1 MRNIILTL
9 LVLFGVSEAYSQV
22 ACARFIQSKTSKNY
36 KIQFDASLSAV
47 PGQPITS
54 YTWTITESDLVPN
67 QPPYS
72 ASITTA
78 SPIYSHQFPSIPGRI
93 YKVCIGVD
101 YKFVGHVLCDEGS
114 VHLPYCLDGFAPLP

>member
-54 YTWTITESDLVPN
+54 
-67 QPPYS
+67 
-72 ASITTA
+72 
-78 SPIYSHQFPSIPGRI
+78 
-93 YKVCIGVD
+93 
-101 YKFVGHVLCDEGS
+101 
-114 VHLPYCLDGFAPLP
+114 